1 MEKKYRKNCLLYFLR
16 TAALLGLASNSVAK
30 HRKSAKLPWH
40 HNIKLSFCLFVKTL
54 FWSNVWRVS
63 SLWVTLCVQIKD
75 SVSKIFTFCL
85 LFVVCPQAWHHKKIG
100 YFRYSIY
107 YLISLL
113 TGQSAPRVM
122 KRIFTSVLPH
132 ISLTNLLQTWTQWYW
147 MGKGFNEMKSEQ
159 LKPVHYIWGSWK
171 IGFKVGNFDK

>member
-1 MEKKYRKNCLLYFLR
+1 M
-16 TAALLGLASNSVAK
+16 
-30 HRKSAKLPWH
+30 
-40 HNIKLSFCLFVKTL
+40 HNFATSQYKTL
-54 FWSNVWRVS
+54 FYLFVFSSGHHFDQMSEGSQVS
-63 SLWVTLCVQIKD
+63 ESLF
-75 SVSKIFTFCL
+75 VSKLRILFPKSSHFVYV

-107 YLISLL
+107 YPISLL
-113 TGQSAPRVM
+113 TGQSARRVM